1 MKTAGFDLGTNS
13 IGICVR
19 NDEQSHNIT
28 EQLDFFSTLIFPSG
42 VGNGKSGEFSF
53 AAQRTQKRSA
63 RNLYKARK
71 CRIWGT
77 LALLIE
83 HKMCPL
89 TIDELDQWRRY
100 DKKKGLK
107 RQYPITAQKF
117 EQWVRCDFDGD
128 GISEYT
134 PYQLRKELMEIKYN
148 FENETDRFKLGRAL
162 YHIAQRRGFKSSKG
176 ETKVEQE
183 KKENKHN
190 VESEEENI
198 SLKESEE
205 KKSKALTEYMA
216 AHNCPTIGCA
226 FSLMEKEGIRIRGSE
241 YHAVRS
247 QYRDEIIT
255 IFKYQ
260 GLEQSNPDFCRCI
273 LSTKKDEGTIFYKRP
288 LRSQKGLVGK
298 CTLEPQ
304 KARCPICHP
313 DFEEFRALTF
323 INNIKYRKSDKDIWQ
338 TLNEEQRHS
347 LYRSKFMRTKTVF
360 KFIEIREWLEKNIGY
375 PLSYK
380 EKNINYKDN
389 TSISACPISA
399 RFRNLFGEDWKEI
412 CIHTEAEKR
421 NSKNGITHRVSYTM
435 EDIWHVCFACDDEE
449 FLYNFA
455 IEKLGLDKERSQE
468 FIRIYEAMQ
477 QGYASLSKK
486 AINNILPF
494 LRQGYIYSHAVLLA
508 KIPEII
514 GKERWLHIKDELIGQ
529 LNQLQHDISQQKLI
543 FNITN
548 SLIANYKSLEM
559 DERWGVHDY
568 NYQLDE
574 SDHKDI
580 VETCVNA
587 IGKKSWEEL
596 DAEHRD
602 TIIQDVTEKYQA
614 FYRSTQRDYYKIP
627 KMQDAM
633 KAYLLEQF
641 NDLDSK
647 SLEKLYHPSAIEFYP
662 ASETG
667 ELGSPVIGA
676 FKNPMAMRVLH
687 CLRKQVNNLLKK
699 GIINNE
705 TRIVIETARQLNDAN
720 TRWAMETYNKEREKE
735 NEAIKKILNEVFSE
749 RNISETDIE
758 KVRYLLEQHDILE
771 DGATYQP
778 PKKKGEK
785 GEKYVKDVTKY
796 QLWLEQGCRCIYTG
810 KIISISALFDDN
822 QFEIEHTIPRSL
834 SFDNSQANL
843 TVCERHFN
851 RFVKQNRLPSQL
863 DNYNEILRRI
873 QPWIDKVESIK
884 DQIEYWKGAS
894 KSTSDVDGK
903 NYCIRQRRLWE
914 MEFNYWHNK
923 VERFKMKDATTGFR
937 NNQLVDTSIISKYAY
952 HYLKTVFDH
961 VEVQKGSV
969 TADFRKML
977 GVQSVD
983 EKKDRSKHSHHAIDA
998 SILTLIPKSNV
1009 RDKMLQLFY
1018 EIQEDK
1024 RLQKDTQWKQKEL
1037 DKAIRRCNLHN
1048 ISALPAFI
1056 EQNVLV
1062 NHIIKDQ
1069 ALTPAKRKIRRRGKV
1084 VLFNG
1089 KIRWQQGDCIRGQLH
1104 DETYYGAIRH
1114 YQFDDNNKL
1123 IRNEQGEPC
1132 IGNIEYVVRKP
1143 LKFKQN
1149 DNDSGFKKW
1158 DEIEKVIVD
1167 KDLIKMMKSQ
1177 FEPETSFKDAYE
1189 QGIYMLNSK
1198 GEKINKIRHIRCFNT
1213 GSKPIDIKRHTYLST
1228 KEHKQYYYATN
1239 GENLYYAIYWDGIS
1253 PNRGYDYIS
1262 LLDLAQR
1269 TVKEKRADLL
1279 FQPYKMIGKG
1289 KKTTEVPL
1297 YAMLQAGTRVIMFR
1311 PEEFDS
1317 TQILHINEYKQ
1328 IISQLDHS
1336 NLMNRLYIMTRIFD
1350 PKQGLLQFKHHLEA
1364 RNDQELSSD
1373 FPKEIYGARGKN
1385 GFSSFSYASEQ
1396 PKLLLS
1402 PINFY
1407 FLIENK
1413 DFKIEN
1419 AHIVFV

>member
-19 NDEQSHNIT
+19 NDEQSPNIT

-71 CRIWGT
+71 YRIWGT
-77 LALLIE
+77 LALLIQ

-107 RQYPITAQKF
+107 RQYPVNAQKF

-148 FENETDRFKLGRAL
+148 FENESDRFKLGRAL
-162 YHIAQRRGFKSSKG
+162 YHISQRRGFKSSKG
-176 ETKVEQE
+176 ETKAEQK

-190 VESEEENI
+190 IESEEENI

-226 FSLMEKEGIRIRGSE
+226 FALMEKEGIRIRGSE
-241 YHAVRS
+241 YQAVRS
-247 QYRDEIIT
+247 QYRDEIIA

-260 GLEQSNPDFCRCI
+260 GLDQSNPDFCRRI
-273 LSTKKDEGTIFYKRP
+273 MSTKKDEGTIFYKRP

-304 KARCPICHP
+304 KPRCPICHP

-338 TLNEEQRHS
+338 TLNEEQRHA
-347 LYRSKFMRTKTVF
+347 LYRSKFMRTKAVF

-375 PLSYK
+375 SLSYK
-380 EKNINYKDN
+380 EKSINYKDN
-389 TSISACPISA
+389 TSVSACPISA
-399 RFRNLFGEDWKEI
+399 RFRKLFGEDWKEI
-412 CIHTEAEKR
+412 CIHTEVEKR
-421 NSKNGITHRVSYTM
+421 NSKNGITHRISYTM

-455 IEKLGLDKERSQE
+455 IEKLGLDKEHSQE
-468 FIRIYEAMQ
+468 LIRIYEVMQ
-477 QGYASLSKK
+477 QGYASLNKK

-514 GKERWLHIKDELIGQ
+514 GKERWLHIKNELIGK
-529 LNQLQHDISQQKLI
+529 LDQLQHDISQQKLI

-580 VETCVNA
+580 VEACVNA

-596 DAEHRD
+596 DAEHKD

-627 KMQDAM
+627 KMQDAI
-633 KAYLLEQF
+633 KVYLLEQF
-641 NDLDSK
+641 NDLDSQA
-647 SLEKLYHPSAIEFYP
+647 LEKLYHPSAIEFYP
-662 ASETG
+662 VSETG

-720 TRWAMETYNKEREKE
+720 TRWALETYNKEREKE
-735 NEAIKKILNEVFSE
+735 NEAIKKILKGYFSE
-749 RNISETDIE
+749 RNISEKDIE
-758 KVRYLLEQHDILE
+758 KVRYFFEQHDILE

-796 QLWLEQGCRCIYTG
+796 QLWLEQGCRCVYTG

-843 TVCERHFN
+843 TICETHFN

-894 KSTSDVDGK
+894 KSTSDVDRK

-923 VERFKMKDATTGFR
+923 VERFKMKDATTSFR

-952 HYLKTVFDH
+952 HYLKTVFEH

-1048 ISALPAFI
+1048 ISALPSFI

-1069 ALTPAKRKIRRRGKV
+1069 ALTPTKRKIRRRGKV

-1114 YQFDDNNKL
+1114 YQFDDKNKL

-1132 IGNIEYVVRKP
+1132 FGNIEYVVRKP

-1149 DNDSGFKKW
+1149 DSDSGFKKW
-1158 DEIEKVIVD
+1158 EDIEKVIVN
-1167 KDLIKMMKSQ
+1167 KDLIRMMKSQ
-1177 FEPETSFKDAYE
+1177 FEPGTSFKDAYE

-1198 GEKINKIRHIRCFNT
+1198 GERINKIRHIRCFNT
-1213 GSKPIDIKRHTYLST
+1213 GSKPIDIKRHTYLSA
-1228 KEHKQYYYATN
+1228 KEHKQYYHATN

-1253 PNRGYDYIS
+1253 PERGYDYIS
-1262 LLDLAQR
+1262 LMDLAQR
-1269 TVKEKRADLL
+1269 KAKEKRVDLL
-1279 FQPYKMIGKG
+1279 FQPYKTIGKG

-1297 YAMLQAGTRVIMFR
+1297 YAMLQSGTKVLMFR
-1311 PEEFDS
+1311 PEEFDV
-1317 TQILHINEYKQ
+1317 TQTLHIKEYKQ

-1336 NLMNRLYIMTRIFD
+1336 NLMKRLYVMTRIYNPTD
-1350 PKQGLLQFKHHLEA
+1350 GRLQFKSHIEA
-1364 RNDQELSSD
+1364 RNDRALQED
-1373 FPKEIYGARGKN
+1373 YPENEYGKKGIN
-1385 GFSSFSYASEQ
+1385 GFANFDIEKEQ

-1402 PINFY
+1402 LKKFY

-1419 AHIVFV
+1419 DHIVFI